1 MFKIGE
7 FSKLSRVP
15 IKTLRYYHQIG
26 LLEPDAVDDLTGYR
40 FYTAVNLIRLN
51 RILALKDLGFSLEQI
66 AQILD
71 DDLSSEQVRGM
82 LRLKEVEI
90 EREIATEQARLTRI
104 QARLE
109 QFNQEATMPNYDVV
123 LKTVES
129 IQVASVRD
137 VIGKYDE
144 IGQLLDQLFGALAQ
158 NRARPLGPPMAIYY
172 DEGFKEADVDVE
184 TAVPVSNA
192 QIEDGNGRVRIRQLP
207 AIQVASVLHQ
217 GAYTSLSS
225 AYQAIMQWISDN
237 NYQIIGP
244 DREIYLRG
252 PGPNA
257 NPAEFVTEI
266 QFPINNR

>member
-26 LLEPDAVDDLTGYR
+26 LLEPDVIDEFTGYR

-82 LRLKEVEI
+82 LRLKEAEI
-90 EREIATEQARLTRI
+90 EREIAAEQARLTRI
-104 QARLE
+104 QTRLQ
-109 QFNQEATMPNYDVV
+109 QFKQEAAVPHYDVV
-123 LKTVES
+123 LKNIEA

-137 VIGKYDE
+137 VMGHYGE
-144 IGQLLDQLFGALAQ
+144 IGQLLDELYGVLAQ
-158 NRARPLGPPMAIYY
+158 KGIRQLGPPLAIYH
-172 DEGFKEADVDVE
+172 DEGFQETDVDVE
-184 TAVPVSNA
+184 TAVPIANA
-192 QIEDGNGRVRIRQLP
+192 QIEGGNGRVRLRQLP
-207 AIQVASVLHQ
+207 AAKVASVLHQ
-217 GAYTSLSS
+217 GPYTSLSA
-225 AYQAIMQWISDN
+225 AYQAIMQWINDN
-237 NYQIIGP
+237 TYQIIGP

-252 PGPNA
+252 PGPNT
-257 NPAEFVTEI
+257 NPAEYVTEI
-266 QFPINNR
+266 QFPIRER